1 MRSRPYETERDL
13 RQMQALLMAARS
25 RRDDR
30 YYPHAGQL
38 TWDFFMVACHLDP
51 RDHFRLWHDAEGGLA
66 GYAVLGEDPSF
77 DCQVSPDHE
86 WCGIESEALAWA
98 AARLA
103 ELRGRD
109 AQRWRRDLVSGSW
122 QNDAK
127 RRGFLEEHGFRRGEH
142 AEVHLLRPLDE
153 PLPSSPPPP
162 GHRVRPVARAG
173 ETADRAAVQREV
185 WQPWPVGMVSDDDYA
200 YLMRLPGYRRDL
212 DLVAVTPDGVIAAY
226 VNGWIDPL
234 NRIGALGPVGARPA
248 YRRQGLAR
256 AALLECL
263 RRMQA
268 RGVDRVCV
276 STGASNTPALRLY
289 QSIGF
294 MVAGRQL
301 EYVKPATRER
311 PPDNAR

>member
-1 MRSRPYETERDL
+1 MRPKAFTESMDDSGMSL
-13 RQMQALLMAARS
+13 PVKMALDTTTSSLKES
-25 RRDDR
+25 
-30 YYPHAGQL
+30 
-38 TWDFFMVACHLDP
+38 
-51 RDHFRLWHDAEGGLA
+51 
-66 GYAVLGEDPSF
+66 
-77 DCQVSPDHE
+77 SPD
-86 WCGIESEALAWA
+86 S
-98 AARLA
+98 
-103 ELRGRD
+103 
-109 AQRWRRDLVSGSW
+109 
-122 QNDAK
+122 
-127 RRGFLEEHGFRRGEH
+127 
-142 AEVHLLRPLDE
+142 
-153 PLPSSPPPP
+153 
-162 GHRVRPVARAG
+162 
-173 ETADRAAVQREV
+173 
-185 WQPWPVGMVSDDDYA
+185 
-200 YLMRLPGYRRDL
+200 
-212 DLVAVTPDGVIAAY
+212 VIAAY